1 MTTPAT
7 STDSRG
13 DGLSLRARLE
23 GVQRRVADAA
33 RKTGR
38 QPGDILIVAVTK
50 YAAPEQIRELLT
62 LGHGDFAENRVQ
74 SLAKR
79 VAMMDEFSAR
89 HQMMADHGGAK
100 VPSRIRWHMIGHLQR
115 NKVKQAVD
123 VVNLIHSVDSLR
135 VAEEIQ
141 EAAVRKDKPVEV
153 LLQVNASNEPQ
164 KHGVALPAALHLAEQ
179 IESMPNMRLRGLMA
193 MGPLTDDQALITDA
207 FERARDCFD
216 EIRKAGSNAKNFDI
230 LSMGMSSDFE
240 LAIAAGAN
248 LVRIGSAIFGPP
260 SPEMLEAE
268 RQSAAS
274 DR

>member
-1 MTTPAT
+1 MTPAT
-7 STDSRG
+7 PTVGGGG
-13 DGLSLRARLE
+13 DGGSLRARLE
-23 GVQRRVADAA
+23 SVQQRVAEAA
-33 RKTGR
+33 RKSGR

-79 VAMMDEFSAR
+79 VAMMDEFIAR
-89 HQMMADHGGAK
+89 HQLLADHGGAK
-100 VPSRIRWHMIGHLQR
+100 VPRRIRWHMIGHLQR

-141 EAAVRKDKPVEV
+141 EAAARRDKPVEV

-179 IESMPNMRLRGLMA
+179 IESMSNMRLRGLMA
-193 MGPLTDDQALITDA
+193 MGPMTGDQALIADA

-216 EIRKAGSNAKNFDI
+216 EIRKAGSNVKNFDI
-230 LSMGMSSDFE
+230 LSMGMSGDFE

-268 RQSAAS
+268 GQSAAS